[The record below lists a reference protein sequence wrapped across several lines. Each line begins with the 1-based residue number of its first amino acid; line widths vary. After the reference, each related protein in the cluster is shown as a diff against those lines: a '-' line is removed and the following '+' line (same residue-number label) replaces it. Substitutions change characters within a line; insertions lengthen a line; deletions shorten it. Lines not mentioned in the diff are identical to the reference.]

1 MTQKPKRSLEE
12 TVRKEMPEFAEEVQ
26 SLSASELNDRIANYA
41 KDVEAVQDAV
51 EADQGLEQAREQVN
65 QLSAPYRE
73 AKKALRMKIR
83 YIIGMTKEQG

>member
-12 TVRKEMPEFAEEVQ
+12 TVRKEMPEFAEEMQ
-26 SLSASELNDRIANYA
+26 SLSVEELNARISVYA

-51 EADQGLEQAREQVN
+51 EADHELEKARENVN

-73 AKKALRMKIR
+73 AKKALRLKIR
-83 YIIGMTKEQG
+83 YIISMTKEQG